1 MEKVDY
7 EKLIEQDLEKMEN
20 TIRKME
26 DLICD
31 YRKFQLRLKIATIIL
46 AAAAVMTII
55 VTL

>member
-1 MEKVDY
+1 MEKTDY
-7 EKLIEQDLEKMEN
+7 DKLIEQDLEKMEN
-20 TIRKME
+20 IIRKME

-31 YRKFQLRLKIATIIL
+31 YSKFQLRLKIATIIL